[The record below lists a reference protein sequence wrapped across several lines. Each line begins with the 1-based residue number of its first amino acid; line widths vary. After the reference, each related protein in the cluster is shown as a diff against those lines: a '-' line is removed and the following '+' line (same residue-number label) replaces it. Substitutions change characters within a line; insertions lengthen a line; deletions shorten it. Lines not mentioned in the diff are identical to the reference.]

1 MVSEDDPRSGGWPPH
16 TQEQRPWRNRSGRGS
31 REDRTLSSVST
42 ALPPLIALRSVD
54 LPAAVQAKCESAV
67 VAVTRL
73 DGHDISGI
81 QDFLIRNDSISSSKI
96 ELIEAN
102 SEEYAR
108 ALVGVKA
115 NAAALEMVQASDAMA
130 GLVGA
135 ADRQIRLQDILQA
148 HQRLMAQDFFDGPY
162 AGRLR
167 DVQNWIGGSDF
178 SPIGAVHV
186 PPAPEHVPQLMD
198 DLVRFCNRVDLPIIA
213 QMAIAHAQFESIH
226 PFTDGNGRIGR
237 ALLGALLRYRGVTT
251 HTTPPVASAF
261 AASRQHYFDLVNAYR
276 NGEVVPFI
284 VYLAESTQ
292 LAAEEASV
300 SADRLRQLPAQW
312 RDRTGA
318 RQGSA
323 ISKLIDA
330 LAKSP
335 VIDGE
340 TAELLTGVSASN
352 TYAAIDRLEAVGVIR
367 QITNRK
373 RNRVWAALE
382 VLDELDALSTRIANR
397 ARRA

>member
-1 MVSEDDPRSGGWPPH
+1 M
-16 TQEQRPWRNRSGRGS
+16 
-31 REDRTLSSVST
+31 ST